1 MRKFVQLFLSR
12 PEFSALIMII
22 VVLIGFSLYSPFF
35 MTPTNIRV
43 VLGIIPELGLVAL
56 GVAIL
61 MIAGEFDLSVGSV
74 LALTPMIAFTTMA
87 AGLNPTLAIILSL
100 LVATGIG
107 FINSQITLRFNI
119 PSFITTLGMLF
130 IARSLTVVIS
140 GGSPPPFPTDA
151 PAFVFVES
159 FALFRMSLIWYAAL
173 AILLGLMLHMSNFG
187 NWIFATGGHRPAARD
202 MGINVFRVKT
212 ACFMLCSFLAGFAG
226 LIQAFRLRSALP
238 SAGVGLELEAIAAAV
253 IGGMALTGG
262 IGSVLGAV
270 IGAALIRV
278 IDNGLVMARVDANWF
293 NLAIGTLTIV
303 AVIFNTWIRER
314 ARRMRT

>member
-12 PEFSALIMII
+12 PEFSALIMTI

-74 LALTPMIAFTTMA
+74 LALTPMVAFTTMA

-151 PAFVFVES
+151 PAFVFVEP

-187 NWIFATGGHRPAARD
+187 NWIFATGGYRPAARD

-270 IGAALIRV
+270 IGASLIRV

>member
-22 VVLIGFSLYSPFF
+22 VVLIGFSLYSPYF

-56 GVAIL
+56 GVSIL

-74 LALTPMIAFTTMA
+74 LALTPMVAFTTMA
-87 AGLNPTLAIILSL
+87 GGLDPTLAILLSL
-100 LVATGIG
+100 LVALGIG
-107 FINSQITLRFNI
+107 FINAQITLRFNI

-140 GGSPPPFPTDA
+140 GGSPPPFPADA
-151 PAFVFVES
+151 PAAIFVEP
-159 FALFRMSLIWYAAL
+159 FALFRMSLIWYAGL

-187 NWIFATGGHRPAARD
+187 NWVFATGGYRPAARD
-202 MGINVFRVKT
+202 MGIDVFKVKT

-238 SAGVGLELEAIAAAV
+238 SAGVGLELEAIAASV

-270 IGAALIRV
+270 IGASLIRV

>member
-1 MRKFVQLFLSR
+1 
-12 PEFSALIMII
+12 MII
-22 VVLIGFSLYSPFF
+22 VVLIGFSLYSPYF

-56 GVAIL
+56 GVSIL

-74 LALTPMIAFTTMA
+74 LALTPMVAFTTMA
-87 AGLNPTLAIILSL
+87 GGLDPTLAILLSL
-100 LVATGIG
+100 LVALGIG
-107 FINSQITLRFNI
+107 FINAQITLRFNI

-140 GGSPPPFPTDA
+140 GGSPPPFPADA
-151 PAFVFVES
+151 PAAIFVEP
-159 FALFRMSLIWYAAL
+159 FALFRMSLIWYAGL

-187 NWIFATGGHRPAARD
+187 NWVFATGGYRPAARD
-202 MGINVFRVKT
+202 MGIDVFKVKT

-238 SAGVGLELEAIAAAV
+238 SAGVGLELEAIAASV

-270 IGAALIRV
+270 IGASLIRV